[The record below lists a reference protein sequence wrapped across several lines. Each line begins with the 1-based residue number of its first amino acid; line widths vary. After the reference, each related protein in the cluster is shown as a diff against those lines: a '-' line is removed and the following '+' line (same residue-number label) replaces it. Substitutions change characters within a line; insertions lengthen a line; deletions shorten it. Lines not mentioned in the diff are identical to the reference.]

1 MRTPSLEGK
10 LFFGWFD
17 NPGFEGLP
25 ITEIPTGSKGN
36 LKLYALFVDVLLVVS
51 GSNETSVGEQITL
64 TANLPVTWSSSDETI
79 ATVDENGVVTLAHGE
94 VTIYARSGG
103 QVIGHE
109 IKVYPL
115 PNEIIYEGSE
125 EVLVGGTTKALYK
138 VLAEEGE
145 ALQRLVAF
153 ESSNTSVFTVNESGI
168 ITGVSE
174 GEAILKIKSTLDETV
189 FVEVTVTVLLEDY
202 EFDMSKVAVS
212 GSHVDMEAF
221 VLNGELYVIGKNA
234 FNTLADAPRLSV
246 LARQSM

>member
-1 MRTPSLEGK
+1 MEGK

-79 ATVDENGVVTLAHGE
+79 ATVDENGVVTPLAHGE

-221 VLNGELYVIGKNA
+221 VLNGELYVIGKMLS
-234 FNTLADAPRLSV
+234 TPWRTRSRLSV